1 MEQTETPSLPR
12 FPPLPKILDYPVTT
26 GIIIVVFAAVLLLFA
41 SKRFDRSEGPFTIAL
56 LVVLSFI
63 GMSVYSMLFTV
74 PQDEET
80 ATIIGGMVAA
90 FGAVVAFWL
99 KNRNGGHGPPPPP
112 PD

>member
-1 MEQTETPSLPR
+1 MEPTSTPSVER
-12 FPPLPKILDYPVTT
+12 YPPIPKILDYPVST
-26 GIIIVVFAAVLLLFA
+26 GIAVVVVCAIILLVA

-56 LVVLSFI
+56 IVVLSFV

-99 KNRNGGHGPPPPP
+99 KSRDKGGDQP
-112 PD
+112 